1 MSKQIKI
8 GMFGFGCVGQGL
20 YNVLQQSRGIKAEIA
35 RIAVKDRSKQ
45 RSLPAELFTY
55 EASDILNDASID
67 VVVELID
74 DAEAA
79 YGIVTKALRSGKHVV
94 TANKK
99 MLANHLEELVALQQ
113 ETGASLL
120 YEASVCGGIP
130 IIRTLEEY
138 YDNELLHSV
147 SGIFNGSSNYI
158 LTRLEQDGLSYEA
171 ALSLAQQK
179 GFAESDP
186 TLDVGGYDA
195 CNKLCILAAH
205 AYGVY
210 IDPKDVFC
218 YGIDKLSAEDL
229 AYARQ
234 LGTQVKLVATI
245 QKLSD
250 DRFTL
255 LVMPQFIADTDKL
268 NGVNDEYNAVRVEA
282 AFSDV
287 QYFIGKGAGGHPT
300 GSAVLSDLSA
310 LTYQY
315 KYSYKKAEQPN
326 RPVYETD
333 IELNVYLRY
342 VQQVD
347 IEGLSFGC
355 GAVFT
360 QGEGSN
366 YVSASISLKNLIAL
380 KSELLKRNISI
391 IRTNHQTTNSSYT
404 RVASELVGA

>member
-1 MSKQIKI
+1 MSKQIRI

-20 YNVLQQSRGIKAEIA
+20 YNVLQQSRGIRADIV
-35 RIAVKDRSKQ
+35 RIAVKDRTKA
-45 RSLPAELFTY
+45 RSLPAEVFTY
-55 EASDILNDASID
+55 EASDILNDPTID
-67 VVVELID
+67 VIVELID

-79 YGIVTKALRSGKHVV
+79 YTIVTAALRQGKDVV

-99 MLANHLEELVALQQ
+99 MLAEHLQELVALQQ
-113 ETGASLL
+113 QTGASLL
-120 YEASVCGGIP
+120 YEASACGGIP

-158 LTRLEQDGLSYEA
+158 LTRLEQDGLSYAA
-171 ALSLAQQK
+171 ALKLAQDK

-210 IDPKDVFC
+210 VNPKDVFC
-218 YGIDKLSAEDL
+218 YGIDKLSAADL
-229 AYARQ
+229 AYAREMNA
-234 LGTQVKLVATI
+234 QVKLVASV
-245 QKLSD
+245 QKLSED
-250 DRFTL
+250 SFTL
-255 LVMPQFIADTDKL
+255 LVMPQFVTAADKL
-268 NGVNDEYNAVRVEA
+268 YGVNDEYNAVRVEA

-315 KYSYKKAEQPN
+315 RYAYKKAEQPN
-326 RPVYETD
+326 RPIYDTD
-333 IELNVYLRY
+333 TLINVYLRY
-342 VQQVD
+342 TQKAD
-347 IEGLSFGC
+347 IEGVDLGE

-360 QGEGSN
+360 EEGPN
-366 YVSASISLKNLIAL
+366 NFVSTTISLKNLIAL
-380 KSELLKRNISI
+380 KSLLLQRNISI
-391 IRTNHQTTNSSYT
+391 IRTNHQTTTSSYR